1 MANHRRIIDN
11 TADYAELSEIERRAA
26 ELDAERRELT
36 SRRRRLADRL
46 RQRKLKQER
55 AA

>member
-1 MANHRRIIDN
+1 M
-11 TADYAELSEIERRAA
+11 ERRAA
-26 ELDAERRELT
+26 EIDAERRELT